1 MKNTL
6 KILFCYL
13 FILMAIPSFGQSK
26 KKMEKY
32 LTNNWVSAAKT
43 YETGDTIQKLS
54 DRLNLEKKG
63 KMHGNFDGFELSGTW
78 KYLEDTRQLELTIS
92 MDGRS
97 EATLFD
103 IGQSSDQVL
112 AITRRRGETFMT
124 IILVEK
130 GSGLIYK
137 TVKVPEKSF
146 DEIQIESDANR
157 NADLGYTPTGKVI
170 ERVDYNFELE
180 VEVNGNSGSS
190 KGDGIVYLLESTDES
205 QKVVIIRGQNAMP
218 EEWTVLNKTSNGV
231 DTYYHCNLKYDYKRG
246 EKIEVNTKAKVRI
259 ASPNVLFY
267 YEDDKTIK
275 FTIIQD

>member
-1 MKNTL
+1 MKKSLIFLIFLLLNSVL
-6 KILFCYL
+6 YP
-13 FILMAIPSFGQSK
+13 AFGQSN
-26 KKMEKY
+26 KKMKKY

-54 DRLNLEKKG
+54 ERLNLEKKG
-63 KMHGNFDGFELSGTW
+63 KMHGKFDGFELSGTW

-112 AITRRRGETFMT
+112 AITRRRGETYMT

-130 GSGLIYK
+130 GSGLVFETI
-137 TVKVPEKSF
+137 KVPEKSF
-146 DEIQIESDANR
+146 EEIQVESDANR
-157 NADLGYTPTGKVI
+157 NADLGYTPTGMVI

-180 VEVNGNSGSS
+180 VEANGNSGSS
-190 KGDGIVYLLESTDES
+190 KGDGIVYLLETTDGS

-231 DTYYHCNLKYDYKRG
+231 ETYYHCNLKYNYKRG

-259 ASPNVLFY
+259 AAPNVLFY

-275 FTIIQD
+275 FTIVQD